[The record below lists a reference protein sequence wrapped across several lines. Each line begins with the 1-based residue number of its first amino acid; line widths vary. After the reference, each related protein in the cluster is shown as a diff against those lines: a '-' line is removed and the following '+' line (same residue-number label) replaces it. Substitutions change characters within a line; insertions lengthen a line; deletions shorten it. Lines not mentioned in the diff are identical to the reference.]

1 MRTSALPAL
10 ACSAALLLLA
20 ACTSSGEKTDTAAVA
35 MTDTA
40 AAMSTTSPIE
50 SMRGR
55 WNVQSVPVSG
65 DTNPTRYVLDTSGD
79 TASWTITF
87 EGRTTP
93 VRMHVIAM
101 GGDSVVT
108 QTDEFDSARRSGM
121 KVVSTTVMRVQDGR
135 LVGTTTARYKTTG
148 PDSVLMLNTT
158 GTRVP

>member
-1 MRTSALPAL
+1 MRFSALPAL
-10 ACSAALLLLA
+10 ACSAALLLA
-20 ACTSSGEKTDTAAVA
+20 ACTASGDKTDTAAVA

-40 AAMSTTSPIE
+40 AAMSTTAPIE
-50 SMRGR
+50 TMRGR

-65 DTNPTRYVLDTSGD
+65 DTSPTRYVLDATGD

-101 GGDSVVT
+101 GGDSIVT

-121 KVVSTTVMRVQDGR
+121 RVVSTTVMRVQDGR
-135 LVGTTTARYKTTG
+135 LVGTSTARYRTTG
-148 PDSVLMLNTT
+148 PDSVLVLNTT

>member
-1 MRTSALPAL
+1 MRFSALPAL
-10 ACSAALLLLA
+10 ACSAALLLA
-20 ACTSSGEKTDTAAVA
+20 ACTASGDKTDTAAVA

-40 AAMSTTSPIE
+40 AAMSTTPPIE
-50 SMRGR
+50 TMRGR

-65 DTNPTRYVLDTSGD
+65 DTSPTRYVLDATGD

-101 GGDSVVT
+101 GGDSIVT

-121 KVVSTTVMRVQDGR
+121 RVVSTTVMRVQDGR
-135 LVGTTTARYKTTG
+135 LVGTSTARYRTTG
-148 PDSVLMLNTT
+148 PDSVLVLNTT